1 MKVLF
6 SLIVLVAAVVSTGT
20 LQAYAQA
27 KDPASVI
34 AYGTAQVNAHNLDAL
49 MSIFADDAVVNN
61 DGTLFAGK
69 EQVRGFLKAALD
81 DFISTTIV
89 GEFTVNGNKVT
100 WREEDRIKSLTQIGV
115 PVIYSSGEAVVED
128 GLIKSMVFTTE
139 AASIAEIERAM
150 AAVPSGMPSTGAN
163 EVLNF
168 IMMAVVGAILV
179 VAGLMVRTRR
189 AGITH

>member
-6 SLIVLVAAVVSTGT
+6 SLIVLVAAVVSAGT

-34 AYGTAQVNAHNLDAL
+34 AYGTSQVNAHNLDAL
-49 MSIFADDAVVNN
+49 MTIFADDAVVTN
-61 DGTLFAGK
+61 DGVVFTGK